1 MRQTVKEPTLEAM
14 LTTHQAADFLQVSLK
29 TDTKDREVPICPAET
44 NLLFHVRKQDIEK
57 KQVHAE

>member
-29 TDTKDREVPICPAET
+29 TDTKDREVPIRLAEI
-44 NLLFHVRKQDIEK
+44 NLPFHMRKQDIEE